1 MLAYSG
7 MRHGEALGLEY
18 KDINF
23 ETSVLTICRTSNYHQ
38 GYGVYTD
45 TPKTKSSYRSLYIQP
60 KIVGLIKLLKT
71 QQEQQANDRG
81 DLWVETDRLF
91 IKWNGQPLH
100 PSAPYKWLKRFCERE
115 NVSFKGLHSFRHF
128 VASQALASGVD
139 VKAVSSMLGHSQTST
154 TLNIYAH
161 AVQQANEKALNCVA
175 SMLETT

>member
-23 ETSVLTICRTSNYHQ
+23 ETSVLSICRTSNYHQ

-71 QQEQQANDRG
+71 QQEQQANDCG
-81 DLWVETDRLF
+81 NLWVETDRLF

-154 TLNIYAH
+154 TLNIYVH

>member
-1 MLAYSG
+1 

-71 QQEQQANDRG
+71 QQEQQANDCG

-139 VKAVSSMLGHSQTST
+139 VKAVSSMVGHSQTST

>member
-1 MLAYSG
+1 
-7 MRHGEALGLEY
+7 MRHVEALGLEY

-45 TPKTKSSYRSLYIQP
+45 TPKIKSSYRSLYIQP

-71 QQEQQANDRG
+71 QQEQQAKDCG

-115 NVSFKGLHSFRHF
+115 NVSFRTVSFHF
-128 VASQALASGVD
+128 CLL
-139 VKAVSSMLGHSQTST
+139 K
-154 TLNIYAH
+154 NI
-161 AVQQANEKALNCVA
+161 
-175 SMLETT
+175 